1 MPVTSIDKIEERL
14 RINFPEEM
22 KASEE
27 YFDFEKDH
35 NINNLQ
41 NYAKS

>member
-14 RINFPEEM
+14 RINFPEEI

-27 YFDFEKDH
+27 LVNSISADEVYEAFNE
-35 NINNLQ
+35 II
-41 NYAKS
+41 